1 MNLMLADVVI
11 EPEQLEQALRLA
23 LPRNFELQMRLTTRL
38 AEAFAAVFRE
48 ILLETAQGDVEPM
61 VFVGEVVA

>member
-23 LPRNFELQMRLTTRL
+23 LPRSVELQMRLTTRV
-38 AEAFAAVFRE
+38 AEAFRE
-48 ILLETAQGDVEPM
+48 ILLETAQGAVEPQ
-61 VFVGEVVA
+61 VFIGEVIV